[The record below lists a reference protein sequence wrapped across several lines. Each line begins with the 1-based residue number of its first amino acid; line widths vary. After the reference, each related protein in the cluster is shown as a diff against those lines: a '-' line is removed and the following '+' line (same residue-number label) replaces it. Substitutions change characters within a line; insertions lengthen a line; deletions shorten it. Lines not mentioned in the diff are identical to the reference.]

1 MPAGLGRVA
10 SAAQQLRDRVRRLL
24 PASARRP
31 FWESVMTDA
40 NLAHWSGMRPARIR
54 GEMGRALSAFRQ
66 QGRSGAP
73 KFGADG
79 VGAHGGGARGGGAHG
94 RGRVFIVGAGP
105 GHPDLLTLRALQVL
119 GQADVILHD
128 RLVPDAILER
138 ARRDADRV
146 DVGKEAGA
154 HRCGQREIEQ
164 RMVSE
169 ARKGRT
175 VVRLKGGDPFVFG
188 RGGEEIEALRA
199 AGVDYEVVPGITAA
213 TACAAYAGI
222 PLTHRDHAQALTLV
236 TGHSAAGN
244 AEALDWE
251 SLAGPGRTL
260 VVYMGVRQA
269 MRIRGELLAAGL
281 GEDFPAA
288 LVVNG
293 SLDAQEV
300 LYGTIG
306 RLPEMAGA
314 VPAGAPGL
322 LIIGQVAALGS
333 NLCWLN
339 ERAAVAA
346 AA

>member
-1 MPAGLGRVA
+1 
-10 SAAQQLRDRVRRLL
+10 
-24 PASARRP
+24 
-31 FWESVMTDA
+31 MTDA
-40 NLAHWSGMRPARIR
+40 NLAHWSGMRAARIR
-54 GEMGRALSAFRQ
+54 GEMGRALSVFRQ
-66 QGRSGAP
+66 QGRSGAH
-73 KFGADG
+73 K
-79 VGAHGGGARGGGAHG
+79 VGAHGGGAPGGGEHG

-199 AGVDYEVVPGITAA
+199 AGIDYEVVPGITAA

-222 PLTHRDHAQALTLV
+222 PLTHRDHAQALILV
-236 TGHSAAGN
+236 TGHAAAG
-244 AEALDWE
+244 ASAGLGAQALDWAR
-251 SLAGPGRTL
+251 LAGPGRTL

-269 MRIRGELLAAGL
+269 AHIRGELLAAGL
-281 GEDFPAA
+281 AEDFPAA

-300 LYGTIG
+300 LHGTIG
-306 RLPEMAGA
+306 RLPEMAAA